1 MWVGKMISVLDSRLG
16 WQIWVFIS
24 FPHVTKL
31 GKILKS
37 TKVKLYFEI
46 DYSPRNC
53 AVDPFRPIW
62 NHIHKTTLFTLE
74 IENTTENLQQVGFWP
89 FCWKPILRST
99 GLQLQRWR
107 WNKLGCFWKLK
118 KYKNT
123 LRYFLCYIYHFTSL
137 QFAIIGL
144 SPAFTSAI
152 V

>member
-74 IENTTENLQQVGFWP
+74 IENTTENLQLPKSSRILAFLLEANPTVDGFTASA
-89 FCWKPILRST
+89 L
-99 GLQLQRWR
+99 
-107 WNKLGCFWKLK
+107 
-118 KYKNT
+118 T
-123 LRYFLCYIYHFTSL
+123 LE
-137 QFAIIGL
+137 
-144 SPAFTSAI
+144 
-152 V
+152 